1 MEVIKFMK
9 INKNHLFN
17 LLLIFT
23 LSSCSSNFNTM
34 NNENIHQY
42 DTTNNKTYETN
53 DESAPVNES
62 LDSSTDEVEDK
73 QISKD
78 IDYSDISSDRKIE
91 NIFDYTFES
100 INYDQD
106 YDKLTKLVDDHKG
119 YIESSNLNI
128 DTGRNGDENIR
139 NFGASIK
146 IPQEES
152 NKFKNEIVKIGKIIY
167 QSSYTN
173 DLTSSYK
180 DINIRLSSKQKEL
193 DKLND
198 LMKNAKNIDETM
210 AIQARILEVEEEI
223 DQIKSMIKDVDSKVT
238 YDTFDININE
248 VYDYNNYANNNPD
261 FSSRIKEAFKDSIHI
276 FSKFWQDLLVAIVS
290 IWPLILVAIIIIYI
304 IKKSKEKKLSNGE
317 E

>member
-23 LSSCSSNFNTM
+23 LSSCSSNLNTM

-53 DESAPVNES
+53 DESTPVNES

-180 DINIRLSSKQKEL
+180 DINIRLSSKEKEL

-223 DQIKSMIKDVDSKVT
+223 DQIKSMIKDVDNKVT